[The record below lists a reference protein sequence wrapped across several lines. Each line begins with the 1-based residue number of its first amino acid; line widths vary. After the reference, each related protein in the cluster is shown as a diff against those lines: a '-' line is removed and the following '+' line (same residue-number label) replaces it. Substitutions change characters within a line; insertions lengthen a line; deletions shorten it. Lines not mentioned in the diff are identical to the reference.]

1 MHLTDRLKGRSR
13 KPSGPATTA
22 PAAASPAPATSARP
36 TDPSTAPAGRPDAR
50 ADADLASGHALHLAA
65 DGTLVI
71 DLRTPVGPPPP
82 PTSAMPCPTC
92 GAVLAVDHIDHLAR
106 IAAMRCADC
115 GLTFSHRLVRA

>member
-13 KPSGPATTA
+13 KPSEPATTA
-22 PAAASPAPATSARP
+22 PADRSPAPATSGGPPAP
-36 TDPSTAPAGRPDAR
+36 PTAPTGRPVAR
-50 ADADLASGHALHLAA
+50 VDADLAAGHALHIAA

-92 GAVLAVDHIDHLAR
+92 GAVLAVDDIDHLAR
-106 IAAMRCADC
+106 IAVMRCADC